1 VVIMHFDTLRID
13 SSSRVRVA
21 VRHAVLSTVAM
32 LIGCLLLYVISRGAT
47 FDGPDSAPP
56 SSAASRHSTENKQAV
71 RRIKAF
77 GPEREPIQLCQ
88 ALEACNSGARCGVE
102 CGGGCDG
109 RELGWESARLIQWQR
124 YAQGEYVGPARASH
138 VSEYRLRVD
147 DELDLVYRLTREEQ
161 PNPYQLN
168 VGDEVRVESA
178 TDPDLDRDLILQ
190 PDGTITLRLLG
201 QVRATGLTVTQLRD
215 EIEKRYGKYYK
226 VPAIT
231 VSPLRV
237 NSKLDDLRNA
247 VDARFGH
254 GGQNRAARVTPD
266 GTISLPAV
274 GVVQAQ
280 GLTLQE
286 LRVELREAY
295 RREVEGIEVIPVLV
309 ARAPRYVYVL
319 GEVAVPGRYELTGPT
334 TALQAIAMAGSWK
347 VGAYLREIVVL
358 RRNDNWQLMAT
369 KLDLRPALYGRQ
381 PCPPDEIW
389 ISDSDII
396 VVPKNPILV
405 ADEFIEMVFTR
416 GIYGVFPMNAT
427 LNFAKVS
434 SL

>member
-1 VVIMHFDTLRID
+1 MASKLDVFAIRRP
-13 SSSRVRVA
+13 SRLPAAVRRVA
-21 VRHAVLSTVAM
+21 ISIAAV
-32 LIGCLLLYVISRGAT
+32 LIGCLLLYAIAQGASPETPRPTTAPSDAAPRGPIEPHPAT
-47 FDGPDSAPP
+47 ECP
-56 SSAASRHSTENKQAV
+56 ASECSTSD
-71 RRIKAF
+71 
-77 GPEREPIQLCQ
+77 L
-88 ALEACNSGARCGVE
+88 RCGVDCRDG
-102 CGGGCDG
+102 CGCQG
-109 RELGWESARLIQWQR
+109 LGWEAARLIQWQR
-124 YAQGEYVGPARASH
+124 YAQGEYVGPARTRH
-138 VSEYRLRVD
+138 VDEYRLRVD

-161 PNPYQLN
+161 PNPYRLN

-178 TDPDLDRDLILQ
+178 TDRDLDRDLILQ

-201 QVRATGLTVTQLRD
+201 QVRATGLTVPQLRE
-215 EIEKRYGKYYK
+215 EIEKLYTKYYK

-247 VDARFGH
+247 VDARFGQ

-309 ARAPRYVYVL
+309 NRAPRFVYVL
-319 GEVAVPGRYELTGPT
+319 GEVALPGRYELTGPT
-334 TALQAIAMAGSWK
+334 TVLQAIAMAGSWN
-347 VGAYLREIVVL
+347 VGAHLRQVVVL
-358 RRNDNWQLMAT
+358 RRGDDWQLMAT
-369 KLDLRPALYGRQ
+369 KLDLRPALYGRD
-381 PCPPDEIW
+381 PCPRDEIW
-389 ISDSDII
+389 ISDSDIVI
-396 VVPKNPILV
+396 VPKNPILV

-416 GIYGVFPMNAT
+416 GIYGVFPMYTT

-434 SL
+434 TL

>member
-1 VVIMHFDTLRID
+1 MAPSDAAPRGPIEPHPATECPA
-13 SSSRVRVA
+13 SEC
-21 VRHAVLSTVAM
+21 STSD
-32 LIGCLLLYVISRGAT
+32 L
-47 FDGPDSAPP
+47 
-56 SSAASRHSTENKQAV
+56 
-71 RRIKAF
+71 
-77 GPEREPIQLCQ
+77 
-88 ALEACNSGARCGVE
+88 RCGVDCRDG
-102 CGGGCDG
+102 CGCQG
-109 RELGWESARLIQWQR
+109 LGWEAARLIQWQR
-124 YAQGEYVGPARASH
+124 YAQGEYVGPARARH
-138 VSEYRLRVD
+138 VEEYRLRVD

-161 PNPYQLN
+161 PNPYRLN

-178 TDPDLDRDLILQ
+178 TDRDLDRDLILQ

-201 QVRATGLTVTQLRD
+201 QVRATGLTVPQLR
-215 EIEKRYGKYYK
+215 EEVEKLYTKYYK

-247 VDARFGH
+247 VDARFGQ

-309 ARAPRYVYVL
+309 NRAPRFVYVL
-319 GEVAVPGRYELTGPT
+319 GEVALPGRYELTGPT
-334 TALQAIAMAGSWK
+334 TVLQAIAMAGSWN
-347 VGAYLREIVVL
+347 VGAHIRQVVVL
-358 RRNDNWQLMAT
+358 RRGDDWQLMAT
-369 KLDLRPALYGRQ
+369 KLDLRPALYGRD
-381 PCPPDEIW
+381 PCPRDEIW
-389 ISDSDII
+389 ISDSDIVI
-396 VVPKNPILV
+396 VPKNPILV

-416 GIYGVFPMNAT
+416 GIYGVFPMYTT
-427 LNFAKVS
+427 LNFAKAS
-434 SL
+434 TL

>member
-1 VVIMHFDTLRID
+1 
-13 SSSRVRVA
+13 
-21 VRHAVLSTVAM
+21 
-32 LIGCLLLYVISRGAT
+32 
-47 FDGPDSAPP
+47 
-56 SSAASRHSTENKQAV
+56 
-71 RRIKAF
+71 
-77 GPEREPIQLCQ
+77 
-88 ALEACNSGARCGVE
+88 
-102 CGGGCDG
+102 
-109 RELGWESARLIQWQR
+109 
-124 YAQGEYVGPARASH
+124 
-138 VSEYRLRVD
+138 VD

-161 PNPYQLN
+161 PNPYRLN

-178 TDPDLDRDLILQ
+178 TDQDLDRDLILQ

-201 QVRATGLTVTQLRD
+201 QVRATGLTVPQLR
-215 EIEKRYGKYYK
+215 EEVEKLYTKYYK

-247 VDARFGH
+247 VDARFGQ

-309 ARAPRYVYVL
+309 NRAPRFVYVL
-319 GEVAVPGRYELTGPT
+319 GEVALPGRYELTGPT
-334 TALQAIAMAGSWK
+334 TVLQAIAMAGSWRI
-347 VGAYLREIVVL
+347 GAHLRQVVVL
-358 RRNDNWQLMAT
+358 RRGDDWQLMAT
-369 KLDLRPALYGRQ
+369 KLDLRPALYGRD
-381 PCPPDEIW
+381 PCPRDEIW
-389 ISDSDII
+389 ISDSDIVI
-396 VVPKNPILV
+396 VPKNPILV

-416 GIYGVFPMNAT
+416 GIYGVFPMYTT
-427 LNFAKVS
+427 LNFAKAS
-434 SL
+434 TL